1 MSKTAKKAMARGL
14 AWRIAVAF
22 ESVDPYS
29 FDDAYEST
37 QNAAFCILELLKED
51 PETVLD
57 DLSAWIADAWND
69 SMEKALSALRRDVE
83 EYAAA

>member
-1 MSKTAKKAMARGL
+1 MSTTAKKAMAKGL

-22 ESVDPYS
+22 ETVDPYS

-51 PETVLD
+51 PETILD
-57 DLSAWIADAWND
+57 DLTEWSIDAYD
-69 SMEKALSALRRDVE
+69 SKLKKALSALRSEVA
-83 EYAAA
+83 EYMSA